1 MLPWLSLAWHNPILL
16 QCLGLCYDMCEEDI
30 HIGIVSLRG
39 HFPAFNIKCQWSTI
53 IFSEPIGFSA
63 PKFSSESKNLGDF
76 SIEHLSSYNL
86 NCPAQSSPAPSFR
99 LVTNLLYEGLWLLDD
114 TTTTALGYSPHSHNK
129 SAVSIRFWILEPIGT
144 SAPKFSTNSDT
155 LGSFKS
161 ALGSSFNF
169 VCPAQSSPTP
179 SFRWGSVTFYPFQI
193 IVKIILCGGCF
204 FMI

>member
-1 MLPWLSLAWHNPILL
+1 MQRGKVLPWLSLAWHSPILL

-179 SFRWGSVTFYPFQI
+179 SFRWGSETFYPFQL
-193 IVKIILCGGCF
+193 VWWVF

>member
-99 LVTNLLYEGLWLLDD
+99 LVIYEDIWLLND
-114 TTTTALGYSPHSHNK
+114 NK
-129 SAVSIRFWILEPIGT
+129 YISSWVFTSQWYINKILDFRAYWDLCSKILHKLRHTWLIQVSSGISI
-144 SAPKFSTNSDT
+144 
-155 LGSFKS
+155 
-161 ALGSSFNF
+161 
-169 VCPAQSSPTP
+169 
-179 SFRWGSVTFYPFQI
+179 
-193 IVKIILCGGCF
+193 
-204 FMI
+204 